1 MKLLLL
7 CILLILTAGCWDQ
20 LRLNDVDLIYAM
32 GIDKTE
38 EGDYKATVSVPRSS
52 GGQDSEHLTSDT
64 FSTTGKT
71 IRELRVNLDNT
82 IGGLLDSSKIRAI
95 LVQKTLAEED
105 LYTILDSFYRDP
117 RAPLASKILISEGTA
132 EELFQAITGK
142 PELISEYFVDLVQ
155 SAERDAI
162 VPIVNL
168 QNICPVM
175 LDKGRDFHLPLISS
189 LSPTG
194 NNALI
199 TGSALFNGKK
209 MAGQL
214 NNKESIIANLLSDLV
229 SNNEKIIMTTSLPDN
244 GQSES
249 HGYIT
254 YQIDEYKTKMHIVPR
269 EGIYETEVNLQL
281 FLNVLEYPP
290 DKLSEHNTVAKL
302 NQDIEEDLQT
312 VTDNTVKKLQE
323 SRTDL
328 LGIRREIMA
337 FHNDKFEEEEAVW
350 KESFAEMA
358 INVNVE
364 VEIIH
369 HGIIN

>member
-1 MKLLLL
+1 
-7 CILLILTAGCWDQ
+7 
-20 LRLNDVDLIYAM
+20 
-32 GIDKTE
+32 
-38 EGDYKATVSVPRSS
+38 
-52 GGQDSEHLTSDT
+52 
-64 FSTTGKT
+64 
-71 IRELRVNLDNT
+71 
-82 IGGLLDSSKIRAI
+82 
-95 LVQKTLAEED
+95 
-105 LYTILDSFYRDP
+105 
-117 RAPLASKILISEGTA
+117 
-132 EELFQAITGK
+132 
-142 PELISEYFVDLVQ
+142 
-155 SAERDAI
+155 
-162 VPIVNL
+162 
-168 QNICPVM
+168 M